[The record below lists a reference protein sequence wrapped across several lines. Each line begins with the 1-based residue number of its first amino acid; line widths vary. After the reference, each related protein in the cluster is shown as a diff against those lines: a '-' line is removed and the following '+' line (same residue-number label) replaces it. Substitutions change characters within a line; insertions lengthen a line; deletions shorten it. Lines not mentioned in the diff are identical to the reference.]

1 MLYDGG
7 STPLNS
13 FVRKVIFHYVRS
25 LQFEGGEWTMKNWL
39 ILSVCLS
46 LATAVFIA
54 GSCPAAEMAKPEPEK
69 TEGAKPAEAKPA
81 PQILEAIKKYWDAFN
96 ANDLDIVMTCFSD
109 DAIYQPGDG
118 NTHKGKAEIRAAFE
132 PQFNG
137 AYGAMR
143 FDELDRVIDLENR
156 KMTIR
161 YICRHDIS
169 DTNPRGLVMFLRGIV
184 TRLFVGKRFG
194 WQGVDVFHFDAE
206 GKIKE
211 KYSCS
216 WYGSSPHLQP
226 ELG

>member
-1 MLYDGG
+1 MIAEICNLGNL
-7 STPLNS
+7 TKRREWRMKKWITL
-13 FVRKVIFHYVRS
+13 FVF
-25 LQFEGGEWTMKNWL
+25 LLF
-39 ILSVCLS
+39 
-46 LATAVFIA
+46 ATAFLIA
-54 GSCPAAEMAKPEPEK
+54 GGCSKKEEPTKPAAKVVKPSEPEK
-69 TEGAKPAEAKPA
+69 KAEGAKPAEAKPA
-81 PQILEAIKKYWDAFN
+81 TQIVETIKKYWDAFN

-109 DAIYQPGDG
+109 DSIYQPGDG
-118 NTHKGKAEIRAAFE
+118 KTHRGKAEIRAAFE

-143 FDELDRVIDLENR
+143 FDEIDRVIDLENR

-169 DTNPRGLVMFLRGIV
+169 DTKPRGFVMFFRGIV

-211 KYSCS
+211 KYSYS

>member
-1 MLYDGG
+1 MKKWITL
-7 STPLNS
+7 
-13 FVRKVIFHYVRS
+13 FVF
-25 LQFEGGEWTMKNWL
+25 LLF
-39 ILSVCLS
+39 
-46 LATAVFIA
+46 ATALLIA
-54 GSCPAAEMAKPEPEK
+54 GGCSKKEEPTKPAAKVVKPSEPEK
-69 TEGAKPAEAKPA
+69 KAEGAKPAEAKPA
-81 PQILEAIKKYWDAFN
+81 TQIVETIKKYWDAFN
-96 ANDLDIVMTCFSD
+96 ANNLDTVMTCFSD
-109 DAIYQPGDG
+109 DSIYQPGDG
-118 NTHKGKAEIRAAFE
+118 KTHRGKAEIRGAFE

-169 DTNPRGLVMFLRGIV
+169 DIKPRGFVMFFRGIF
-184 TRLFVGKRFG
+184 TRLFVGTRFG

-211 KYSCS
+211 KYSYS